1 MKKKREKNF
10 FSIFTFALFLI
21 SLESFAQAPPEG
33 INYQAVARDTNG
45 KALSNSVNLKVK
57 FTIWDSISGGTI
69 IFTEPH
75 DPVSTNR
82 YGLFTLVIGK
92 VNTSDFSSINWATGN
107 VFLEVEID
115 TVGGNNYTSMGRI
128 QMMSVPY
135 ALYAKTAGG
144 GLTGITG
151 ATGTTG
157 SAGSTGDTG
166 ATGVSGT
173 TGATGISGLDGLT
186 GVTGVTGATGDIG
199 STGATGTTGN
209 TGSTGATG
217 STGSTGDIGSTGAT
231 GNDLGTHWTI
241 TGNSSTV
248 PATDFIGTTDAV
260 DLVSRTNNIERM
272 RITSAGDIGIG
283 TATPSYKLD
292 VQQGSSRF
300 QSTNQYPQ
308 ILQAGNTLLP
318 FSSVI
323 QFKKYDGTQLW
334 QFGAGALVGT
344 QQEFGLY
351 DDVNSA
357 WRLYVNPTGNV
368 GIGTS
373 TPSKTL
379 SVLGTGYFS
388 GNTGIGVVPSNLA
401 QLEVTDATI
410 GLGLYVSQ
418 VKATGLNY
426 AIASQIGGSGTLN
439 VAGQF
444 GAQNAISNY
453 AILIPGNNPGVGA
466 NNYAIRSE
474 SQAQS
479 YFAGNVG
486 IGTTT
491 PGNKLE
497 ILTGADAVTRALY
510 LNTGT
515 HEGTAFNISATS
527 NNESMLDITVFRG
540 GIHEPRLSVYS
551 NGNMGLQANGGNLGI
566 GITTPAQ
573 KLQVA
578 GGNILIDN
586 NTSYM
591 GIDHLGTAYDI
602 LKYSTSSNLE
612 LINHAPNGDLE
623 LGMDNAGNGNSIIFY
638 TSNKKEA
645 MRILAN
651 RNVGIGTAIPNSLLH
666 VEGST
671 QLGTASSF
679 TGTLSF
685 YNSTNN
691 FYTSF
696 QQATTSTA
704 NATYTLP
711 LADGANSTYLKT
723 DGSGNL
729 SWSNPLAAS
738 ISKTAST
745 ATFTTTS
752 TTYAI
757 GTGAGTPTAFTV
769 NMTGTHT
776 ILVTITVT
784 GSNSNNNNGFYMSF
798 DASGGLTM
806 TASDTY
812 AVGTFAGGGPL
823 GLSSSFLFT
832 ANGNTTFTP
841 KYRVLGNMASYLY
854 SSIIVQ
860 VF

>member
-1 MKKKREKNF
+1 MKKLLLTI
-10 FSIFTFALFLI
+10 STLVLLLI
-21 SLESFAQAPPEG
+21 AVFSFAQAPPEG
-33 INYQAVARDTNG
+33 INYQAVARDNSG
-45 KALSNSVNLKVK
+45 KAISNSVSLKVK
-57 FTIWDSISGGTI
+57 FTIWDSISGGNSL
-69 IFTEPH
+69 FTEIH
-75 DPVSTNR
+75 SPVNTNV
-82 YGLFTLVIGK
+82 YGLFTLKIGN
-92 VNTSDFSSINWATGN
+92 VNTAGFPLIPWSAGN
-107 VFLEVEID
+107 KFLEVEID
-115 TVGGNNYTSMGRI
+115 TLGGSLYTSMGRI

-135 ALYAKTAGG
+135 ALFAKTAGG
-144 GLTGITG
+144 GLTGTTG

-157 SAGSTGDTG
+157 SSGETGYTGATGSTGATGLVGETGATGSTGNTGDIGATGTTGDTG
-166 ATGVSGT
+166 ATG
-173 TGATGISGLDGLT
+173 
-186 GVTGVTGATGDIG
+186 
-199 STGATGTTGN
+199 N
-209 TGSTGATG
+209 TG
-217 STGSTGDIGSTGAT
+217 STGSTGSTGNIGATGAT

-241 TGNSSTV
+241 NGNTSTV

-260 DLVSRTNNIERM
+260 DLVTRTNNIERM
-272 RITSAGDIGIG
+272 RITSAGDIGVG
-283 TATPSYKLD
+283 TASPLERLDLGNGNITTTGQLISKSGGHGLSIRNGGNSEIIFTNLNGGNGEFSIKNTSLTDMVKLN
-292 VQQGSSRF
+292 S
-300 QSTNQYPQ
+300 N
-308 ILQAGNTLLP
+308 GNS
-318 FSSVI
+318 F
-323 QFKKYDGTQLW
+323 FMG
-334 QFGAGALVGT
+334 
-344 QQEFGLY
+344 
-351 DDVNSA
+351 
-357 WRLYVNPTGNV
+357 GNV

-379 SVLGTGYFS
+379 SVIGTGYFS
-388 GNTGIGVVPSNLA
+388 GNTGIGVIPSNLA

-426 AIASQIGGSGTLN
+426 AISSQIGGAGTLN

-444 GAQNAISNY
+444 GAQNATSNY

-486 IGTTT
+486 IGTTS

-527 NNESMLDITVFRG
+527 NNESMLDMTVFRG
-540 GIHEPRLSVYS
+540 GINEPRLSVYS
-551 NGNMGLQANGGNLGI
+551 NGNMGLQATGGNVGI
-566 GITTPAQ
+566 GITNPTQ
-573 KLQVA
+573 KLQIA

-591 GIDHLGTAYDI
+591 GVDHLGTAYDI

-612 LINHAPNGDLE
+612 LLNHAPNGDLE

-645 MRILAN
+645 MRILSN
-651 RNVGIGTAIPNSLLH
+651 RNVGIGTALPNSLLH

-671 QLGTASSF
+671 QLGTASAS

-704 NATYTLP
+704 NAAYTLP
-711 LADGANSTYLKT
+711 VADGANGNYLKT

-738 ISKTAST
+738 ISQTAST
-745 ATFTTTS
+745 SIFTNGS
-752 TTYAI
+752 TTYAAGS
-757 GTGAGTPTAFTV
+757 GTGAPAAFTV

-776 ILVTITVT
+776 ILVTLTVT

-823 GLSSSFLFT
+823 GLSTSFLLSAT
-832 ANGNTTFTP
+832 GNTIFTP
-841 KYRVLGNMASYLY
+841 KFRVLGNTATYLY

-860 VF
+860 VY

>member
-1 MKKKREKNF
+1 MVK
-10 FSIFTFALFLI
+10 L
-21 SLESFAQAPPEG
+21 
-33 INYQAVARDTNG
+33 
-45 KALSNSVNLKVK
+45 NS
-57 FTIWDSISGGTI
+57 S
-69 IFTEPH
+69 
-75 DPVSTNR
+75 
-82 YGLFTLVIGK
+82 
-92 VNTSDFSSINWATGN
+92 
-107 VFLEVEID
+107 
-115 TVGGNNYTSMGRI
+115 
-128 QMMSVPY
+128 
-135 ALYAKTAGG
+135 
-144 GLTGITG
+144 
-151 ATGTTG
+151 
-157 SAGSTGDTG
+157 
-166 ATGVSGT
+166 
-173 TGATGISGLDGLT
+173 
-186 GVTGVTGATGDIG
+186 
-199 STGATGTTGN
+199 
-209 TGSTGATG
+209 
-217 STGSTGDIGSTGAT
+217 
-231 GNDLGTHWTI
+231 
-241 TGNSSTV
+241 GNS
-248 PATDFIGTTDAV
+248 FFMG
-260 DLVSRTNNIERM
+260 
-272 RITSAGDIGIG
+272 
-283 TATPSYKLD
+283 
-292 VQQGSSRF
+292 
-300 QSTNQYPQ
+300 
-308 ILQAGNTLLP
+308 
-318 FSSVI
+318 
-323 QFKKYDGTQLW
+323 
-334 QFGAGALVGT
+334 
-344 QQEFGLY
+344 
-351 DDVNSA
+351 
-357 WRLYVNPTGNV
+357 GNV
-368 GIGTS
+368 GIGTI
-373 TPSKTL
+373 TPLKTL
-379 SVLGTGYFS
+379 SVIGTGYFS
-388 GNTGIGVVPSNLA
+388 GNTGIGVIPSNLA
-401 QLEVTDATI
+401 QLEVSDATI

-418 VKATGLNY
+418 SKATGSNY
-426 AIASQIGGSGTLN
+426 AITGQIGGAGTLN
-439 VAGQF
+439 IAGQF
-444 GAQNAISNY
+444 GAQNGTSNY
-453 AILIPGNNPGVGA
+453 AILIPGNNPGAGA

-551 NGNMGLQANGGNLGI
+551 NGNMSLQANGGNVGI

-591 GIDHLGTAYDI
+591 GLDHLGTAYDI
-602 LKYSTSSNLE
+602 LGYSASSTLQLQNRS
-612 LINHAPNGDLE
+612 PNGDLK
-623 LGMDNAGNGNSIIFY
+623 LGIANAGNFNSILFNVVNG
-638 TSNKKEA
+638 TEA
-645 MRILAN
+645 MRIISSGK
-651 RNVGIGTAIPNSLLH
+651 VGIGTSAPNSLLH

-671 QLGTASSF
+671 QLGTASAT

-696 QQATTSTA
+696 QQPTTATA

-776 ILVTITVT
+776 ILVTITIT
-784 GSNSNNNNGFYMSF
+784 GSNSNNNQGFYMSF

-806 TASDTY
+806 TAS
-812 AVGTFAGGGPL
+812 
-823 GLSSSFLFT
+823 
-832 ANGNTTFTP
+832 
-841 KYRVLGNMASYLY
+841 
-854 SSIIVQ
+854 I
-860 VF
+860 